1 VIHRVITSPTAARVL
16 EFLERAG
23 PAPYDALSVALGLRP
38 YKLLKALRH
47 LRGAGAA
54 YPVRLAVRGEAVEF
68 WRPRDSPR
76 FDPARAEAIAWFAVR
91 LEEAGGRY
99 EQGTALFPSGQKLPV
114 GLDACPSGIAVVVNG
129 DKPGRCLAWC
139 FLKELKLR
147 RLEKCLRS

>member
-1 VIHRVITSPTAARVL
+1 VIPRVITSATAARVL

-23 PAPYDALSVALGLRP
+23 PAPYDALLAALGLRP
-38 YKLLKALRH
+38 FRLAKALKH

-54 YPVRLAVRGEAVEF
+54 YPVRLSVRGEVVEF

-76 FDPARAEAIAWFAVR
+76 FDPARAEALAWFAAR

-99 EQGTALFPSGQKLPV
+99 ENGRALFPSGQALPV
-114 GLDACPSGIAVVVNG
+114 DVDACPEGIAVVNG
-129 DKPGRCLAWC
+129 DKPGKCLAWC
-139 FLKELKLR
+139 YLRDLKTR